1 MKKTHSI
8 LMLIIA
14 ISSLSACMQ
23 KENATNT
30 LLPQLMQAE
39 SIIYEYPDS
48 ALHIL
53 QGMQPSASS
62 DKLQNATWALL
73 TTQAKYKS
81 NVEQSD
87 SLINIAYNYFMDKE
101 NAQRKAMVLYYKGVL
116 YNEKYNA
123 EEALHCYLK
132 AAKEIEKIEDYRLA
146 YLINVYIGMIY
157 AYRDLGDYA
166 KEYFEK
172 ANHYAILSKFQD
184 YIVYSY
190 TYIARAYNLKG
201 EKNKAIEYYNKA
213 IEIGKEYNLSVPLAG
228 ALSEIGSLYNNNGN
242 NKKALYFIQEA
253 MKIERTNQNKLTLG
267 DIYRHLHQY
276 DSAHYYLN
284 QALNS
289 SNIYTLSCAY
299 QALFYMSEEEKDYK
313 KTVEYSKKMWFYQ
326 DSIQKIE
333 RNKTLIEMQEKYNQ
347 QKIINEKNLLKIE
360 KDRTIYN
367 ALIALSALLAIIIIT
382 IYGYQRKV
390 FRQKQELSEKE
401 EKLRSFMLRIYD
413 NEKMIS
419 RNQIRMEELT
429 TQMEESKGVQEL
441 WEEQQKTLQEMQRQ
455 NEVLKQ
461 ENQELQKNI
470 GNYSLSL
477 NEKSKELDML
487 GHLSEENKY
496 LHQREAFLCN
506 QLIKKT
512 ELFNKIRTM
521 KYTEKVVWEDIIDNV
536 NLLFNDYTKRLY
548 HQVPLLTESDIQ
560 ICCLIKLRFSNSEIA
575 NVLAISPTSVSKRK
589 LRLKDRILQE
599 IGSLGENQSLDLW
612 LMEY

>member
-8 LMLIIA
+8 LILIIA

-23 KENATNT
+23 KENATNI
-30 LLPQLMQAE
+30 LSPQLIQAE

-53 QGMQPSASS
+53 QNMQLPAPS

-73 TTQAKYKS
+73 MTQAKYKS
-81 NVEQSD
+81 NLEQSD

-101 NAQRKAMVLYYKGVL
+101 DAQRRAMVLYYKGVL
-116 YNEKYNA
+116 YGEEYNA
-123 EEALHCYLK
+123 EKALNYYLG
-132 AAKEIEKIEDYRLA
+132 AAKEIEKIKDYRLA
-146 YLINVYIGMIY
+146 YLIDMGIGMIY
-157 AYRDLGDYA
+157 AYRNLSDYA

-172 ANHYAILSKFQD
+172 ANHYAILSKYQD

-201 EKNKAIEYYNKA
+201 ETDKAIEYYNKA
-213 IEIGKEYNLSVPLAG
+213 IKIGKENNLSIPLAD
-228 ALSEIGSLYNNNGN
+228 ALSEISSLYNSNGN
-242 NKKALYFIQEA
+242 NEKALYYIQEA
-253 MKIERTNQNKLTLG
+253 MKIKRTDQNKLTLG

-284 QALNS
+284 QASKS
-289 SNIYTLSCAY
+289 SNIHTARCAY
-299 QALFYMSEEEKDYK
+299 QALYYMNIAKKDYK
-313 KTVEYSKKMWFYQ
+313 KTVEYSEKLWFYQ
-326 DSIQKIE
+326 DSIRKTE
-333 RNKTLIEMQEKYNQ
+333 RNKALIEMQEKYNQ

-360 KDRTIYN
+360 KDQAVRN
-367 ALIALSALLAIIIIT
+367 ALIALSILLVIILVT
-382 IYGYQRKV
+382 IYCYQRKV

-401 EKLRSFMLRIYD
+401 EKIRSFMLRLYD
-413 NEKMIS
+413 NEKTIS

-429 TQMEESKGVQEL
+429 AQMEDNKGVQEL
-441 WEEQQKTLQEMQRQ
+441 WEEQQKTLQEMQQQ
-455 NEVLKQ
+455 NEALKQ

-470 GNYSLSL
+470 GDYSLSL
-477 NEKSKELDML
+477 NEKSKELNML
-487 GHLSEENKY
+487 SHLSEENKY

-521 KYTEKVVWEDIIDNV
+521 KYIDDALWKDIKENV
-536 NLLFNDYTKRLY
+536 NLLFNDYTNRL
-548 HQVPLLTESDIQ
+548 HRQIPSLTESDIQ
-560 ICCLIKLRFSNSEIA
+560 ICCLIKLRFSNSDIA
-575 NVLAISPTSVSKRK
+575 NILAISSTSVSKRK
-589 LRLKDRILQE
+589 LRLKDRILQG